1 MPYLNITTNAPVNK
15 RQKETIERA
24 ISKAI
29 LLIPKEK
36 EELLMVNF
44 EDCASLSLSG
54 DFSTPAAMIELR
66 VHNVVIEMNE
76 AELLEKVMSLATEVV
91 SKVLDICP
99 DRIYCTMPAD
109 QNWTAAGQ
117 NNLKGIL
124 KKLQC
129 YR

>member
-76 AELLEKVMSLATEVV
+76 AELLEKVMSLAIEVV

-99 DRIYCTMPAD
+99 DRIYCTMPAVPY
-109 QNWTAAGQ
+109 WTAAGLEI
-117 NNLKGIL
+117 LKGIL
-124 KKLQC
+124 K
-129 YR
+129 

>member
-99 DRIYCTMPAD
+99 DRIYCTMPAVPY
-109 QNWTAAGQ
+109 WTTAGLEI
-117 NNLKGIL
+117 LKGIL
-124 KKLQC
+124 K
-129 YR
+129 

>member
-24 ISKAI
+24 ISKVI

-99 DRIYCTMPAD
+99 DRIYCTMPAVPY
-109 QNWTAAGQ
+109 WTAAGLEI
-117 NNLKGIL
+117 LKGIL
-124 KKLQC
+124 K
-129 YR
+129 

>member
-44 EDCASLSLSG
+44 EDCASISLSG

-76 AELLEKVMSLATEVV
+76 AELLEKVMSLTTEVV

-99 DRIYCTMPAD
+99 DRIYCTMPAVPY
-109 QNWTAAGQ
+109 WTAAGLEI
-117 NNLKGIL
+117 LKGIL
-124 KKLQC
+124 K
-129 YR
+129 

>member
-1 MPYLNITTNAPVNK
+1 MQYLNITTNAPVNK

-99 DRIYCTMPAD
+99 DRIYCTMPAVPY
-109 QNWTAAGQ
+109 WTAAGLEI
-117 NNLKGIL
+117 LKGIL
-124 KKLQC
+124 K
-129 YR
+129 

>member
-91 SKVLDICP
+91 SKVLNICP
-99 DRIYCTMPAD
+99 DRIYCTMPAVPY
-109 QNWTAAGQ
+109 WTAAGLEI
-117 NNLKGIL
+117 LKGIL
-124 KKLQC
+124 K
-129 YR
+129 

>member
-44 EDCASLSLSG
+44 EDCASLTLSG

-99 DRIYCTMPAD
+99 DRIYCTMPAVPY
-109 QNWTAAGQ
+109 WTAAGLEI
-117 NNLKGIL
+117 LKGIL
-124 KKLQC
+124 K
-129 YR
+129 

>member
-99 DRIYCTMPAD
+99 DRIYCTMPAVPY
-109 QNWTAAGQ
+109 WTAAGLEI
-117 NNLKGIL
+117 LKGIL
-124 KKLQC
+124 KNIHC
-129 YR
+129 N

>member
-24 ISKAI
+24 ISKVI

-91 SKVLDICP
+91 SKVLGICP
-99 DRIYCTMPAD
+99 DRIYYTMPAVPY
-109 QNWTAAGQ
+109 WTAAGLEI
-117 NNLKGIL
+117 LKGIL
-124 KKLQC
+124 K
-129 YR
+129 

>member
-1 MPYLNITTNAPVNK
+1 MPYLNITTNTPVNK

-99 DRIYCTMPAD
+99 DRIYCTMPAVPY
-109 QNWTAAGQ
+109 WTAAGLEI
-117 NNLKGIL
+117 LKGIL
-124 KKLQC
+124 K
-129 YR
+129 

>member
-54 DFSTPAAMIELR
+54 DFSTSAAMIELR

-99 DRIYCTMPAD
+99 DRIYCTMPAVPY
-109 QNWTAAGQ
+109 WTAAGLEI
-117 NNLKGIL
+117 LKGIL
-124 KKLQC
+124 K
-129 YR
+129 

>member
-76 AELLEKVMSLATEVV
+76 AELLEKVMPLATEVV

-99 DRIYCTMPAD
+99 DRIYCTMPAVPY
-109 QNWTAAGQ
+109 WTAAGLEI
-117 NNLKGIL
+117 LKGIL
-124 KKLQC
+124 K
-129 YR
+129 

>member
-1 MPYLNITTNAPVNK
+1 MPYLNITTNVPVNK

-54 DFSTPAAMIELR
+54 DFSTPASMIELR

-91 SKVLDICP
+91 NKVLDICP
-99 DRIYCTMPAD
+99 DRIYCTMPAVPY
-109 QNWTAAGQ
+109 WTAAGLEI
-117 NNLKGIL
+117 LKGIL
-124 KKLQC
+124 K
-129 YR
+129 

>member
-15 RQKETIERA
+15 RQKETTERA

-44 EDCASLSLSG
+44 EDCASLSLYG

-99 DRIYCTMPAD
+99 DRIYCTMPAVPY
-109 QNWTAAGQ
+109 WTAAGLEI
-117 NNLKGIL
+117 LKGIL
-124 KKLQC
+124 K
-129 YR
+129 

>member
-1 MPYLNITTNAPVNK
+1 MPYLNITTNVPVNK

-91 SKVLDICP
+91 NKVLDICP
-99 DRIYCTMPAD
+99 DRIILYHASRSLLDCCR
-109 QNWTAAGQ
+109 AGDSKR
-117 NNLKGIL
+117 NSKIDSL
-124 KKLQC
+124 
-129 YR
+129 

>member
-1 MPYLNITTNAPVNK
+1 MPYLKITTNTPVNK
-15 RQKETIERA
+15 RQQETIERA

-99 DRIYCTMPAD
+99 DRIYCTMPAVPY
-109 QNWTAAGQ
+109 WTAAGLEI
-117 NNLKGIL
+117 LKGIL
-124 KKLQC
+124 K
-129 YR
+129 

>member
-15 RQKETIERA
+15 KQKDTIERA

-44 EDCASLSLSG
+44 EDCSSLSLSG
-54 DFSTPAAMIELR
+54 DFSTPAAMVELR
-66 VHNVVIEMNE
+66 VHNVVIDMND
-76 AELLEKVMSLATEVV
+76 AELLEKVMELTTEVV

-99 DRIYCTMPAD
+99 DRIYCTMPAVPY
-109 QNWTAAGQ
+109 WTAAGLEI
-117 NNLKGIL
+117 LKGIL
-124 KKLQC
+124 K
-129 YR
+129 

>member
-24 ISKAI
+24 IRKAI
-29 LLIPKEK
+29 FLIPKEK

-99 DRIYCTMPAD
+99 DRIYCTMPAVPY
-109 QNWTAAGQ
+109 WTAAGLEI
-117 NNLKGIL
+117 LKGIL
-124 KKLQC
+124 K
-129 YR
+129 

>member
-99 DRIYCTMPAD
+99 DRIYCPMPAVPY
-109 QNWTAAGQ
+109 WTAAGLEI
-117 NNLKGIL
+117 LKGIL
-124 KKLQC
+124 K
-129 YR
+129 

>member
-76 AELLEKVMSLATEVV
+76 AELLEKVMYLATEVV

-99 DRIYCTMPAD
+99 DRIYCTMPAVPY
-109 QNWTAAGQ
+109 WTAAGLEI
-117 NNLKGIL
+117 LKGIL
-124 KKLQC
+124 K
-129 YR
+129 

>member
-99 DRIYCTMPAD
+99 DRIYCTMPAVPYG
-109 QNWTAAGQ
+109 TAAGLEI
-117 NNLKGIL
+117 LKGIL
-124 KKLQC
+124 K
-129 YR
+129 

>member
-44 EDCASLSLSG
+44 EDCASVSLSG
-54 DFSTPAAMIELR
+54 DYSTPAAMIELR

-76 AELLEKVMSLATEVV
+76 AELLEKVMSLTTEVV

-99 DRIYCTMPAD
+99 DRIYCTMPAVPY
-109 QNWTAAGQ
+109 WTAAGLEI
-117 NNLKGIL
+117 LKGIL
-124 KKLQC
+124 K
-129 YR
+129 

>member
-99 DRIYCTMPAD
+99 DRIYYTMPAVPY
-109 QNWTAAGQ
+109 WTAAGLEI
-117 NNLKGIL
+117 LKGIL
-124 KKLQC
+124 K
-129 YR
+129 

>member
-1 MPYLNITTNAPVNK
+1 MPYLNITTNVPVNK

-99 DRIYCTMPAD
+99 DRIYCTMPAVPY
-109 QNWTAAGQ
+109 WTAAGLEI
-117 NNLKGIL
+117 LKGIL
-124 KKLQC
+124 K
-129 YR
+129 

>member
-1 MPYLNITTNAPVNK
+1 MPYLNITTNVPVNK

-91 SKVLDICP
+91 NEVLDICP
-99 DRIYCTMPAD
+99 DRIYCTMPAVPY
-109 QNWTAAGQ
+109 WTAAGLEI
-117 NNLKGIL
+117 LKGIL
-124 KKLQC
+124 K
-129 YR
+129 

>member
-1 MPYLNITTNAPVNK
+1 MPYLNITTNVPVNK

-76 AELLEKVMSLATEVV
+76 AELLEKSCL
-91 SKVLDICP
+91 L
-99 DRIYCTMPAD
+99 
-109 QNWTAAGQ
+109 
-117 NNLKGIL
+117 
-124 KKLQC
+124 LQRLSTRC
-129 YR
+129 WIFVQIEYTVPCQPFLTGLLQGWRF

>member
-15 RQKETIERA
+15 RQKDTIERA

-99 DRIYCTMPAD
+99 DRIYCTMPAVPY
-109 QNWTAAGQ
+109 WTAAGLEI
-117 NNLKGIL
+117 LKGIL
-124 KKLQC
+124 K
-129 YR
+129 

>member
-1 MPYLNITTNAPVNK
+1 MPYLNITTNVPVNK

-44 EDCASLSLSG
+44 EDCA
-54 DFSTPAAMIELR
+54 FSTPAAMIELR
-66 VHNVVIEMNE
+66 VHNVIIEMNE

-91 SKVLDICP
+91 NKVLDICP
-99 DRIYCTMPAD
+99 DRIYCTMPAVPY
-109 QNWTAAGQ
+109 WTAAGLEI
-117 NNLKGIL
+117 LKGIL
-124 KKLQC
+124 K
-129 YR
+129 

>member
-54 DFSTPAAMIELR
+54 DFSTPVAMIELR

-99 DRIYCTMPAD
+99 DRIYCTMPAVPY
-109 QNWTAAGQ
+109 WTAAGLEI
-117 NNLKGIL
+117 LKGIL
-124 KKLQC
+124 K
-129 YR
+129 

>member
-15 RQKETIERA
+15 SQKDTIERA

-99 DRIYCTMPAD
+99 DRIYCTMPAVPY
-109 QNWTAAGQ
+109 WTAAGLEI
-117 NNLKGIL
+117 LKGIL
-124 KKLQC
+124 K
-129 YR
+129 

>member
-1 MPYLNITTNAPVNK
+1 MPYLNITTNVPVNK

-91 SKVLDICP
+91 NKVLDICP
-99 DRIYCTMPAD
+99 DRI
-109 QNWTAAGQ
+109 
-117 NNLKGIL
+117 
-124 KKLQC
+124 
-129 YR
+129 

>member
-29 LLIPKEK
+29 LLIPK

-99 DRIYCTMPAD
+99 DRIYCTMPAVPY
-109 QNWTAAGQ
+109 WTAAGLEI
-117 NNLKGIL
+117 LKGIL
-124 KKLQC
+124 K
-129 YR
+129 

>member
-24 ISKAI
+24 ISKAV

-99 DRIYCTMPAD
+99 DRIYCTMPAVPY
-109 QNWTAAGQ
+109 WTAAGLEI
-117 NNLKGIL
+117 LKGIL
-124 KKLQC
+124 K
-129 YR
+129 

>member
-1 MPYLNITTNAPVNK
+1 MPYLHITTNAPVNK

-99 DRIYCTMPAD
+99 DRIYCTMPAVPY
-109 QNWTAAGQ
+109 WTAAGLEI
-117 NNLKGIL
+117 LKGIL
-124 KKLQC
+124 K
-129 YR
+129 

>member
-76 AELLEKVMSLATEVV
+76 SELLEKVMSLATEVV

-99 DRIYCTMPAD
+99 DRIYCTMPAVPY
-109 QNWTAAGQ
+109 WTAAGLEI
-117 NNLKGIL
+117 LKGIL
-124 KKLQC
+124 K
-129 YR
+129 

>member
-1 MPYLNITTNAPVNK
+1 MPYLNITTNVPVNK

-76 AELLEKVMSLATEVV
+76 AELLEKVMSLTTEVV

-99 DRIYCTMPAD
+99 DRIYCTMPAVPY
-109 QNWTAAGQ
+109 WTAAGLEI
-117 NNLKGIL
+117 LKGIL
-124 KKLQC
+124 K
-129 YR
+129 